1 MSIGAGG
8 RILEQARAAR
18 WGRWTRTQRI
28 RTVSQIP
35 VEAPLLEVSP
45 PPLYQQIA
53 SRARH
58 LRELGMSHRQ
68 IGQALGVT
76 PKTAAKA
83 IAWRGAT
90 Q

>member
-1 MSIGAGG
+1 VA
-8 RILEQARAAR
+8 
-18 WGRWTRTQRI
+18 
-28 RTVSQIP
+28 QIP

-45 PPLYQQIA
+45 PPLYRQIA
-53 SRARH
+53 SRAQH
-58 LRELGMSHRQ
+58 LRELGMSYRQ

-83 IAWRGAT
+83 IGGRGAT

>member
-1 MSIGAGG
+1 MSS
-8 RILEQARAAR
+8 RIVTFLEAALVVTA
-18 WGRWTRTQRI
+18 WWTRTQRI

-35 VEAPLLEVSP
+35 IEPLLLEVSP

-53 SRARH
+53 SRAQH
-58 LRELGMSHRQ
+58 PRELGMSYRQ

-83 IAWRGAT
+83 AAWRGAT
-90 Q
+90 R